1 LILNNI
7 IPTKTD
13 KQCVCVCVDRLKHHY
28 YVICFEC
35 LKVFDLNHLAKSI
48 ESTAFSLKL
57 LELVRLMIFLS
68 IVILVIGKLQTAV

>member
-28 YVICFEC
+28 YVRQGCYQVKFN
-35 LKVFDLNHLAKSI
+35 LFWMSKSI
-48 ESTAFSLKL
+48 WFESPC
-57 LELVRLMIFLS
+57 
-68 IVILVIGKLQTAV
+68 